1 MDEILPEVKQKNQI
15 GYLNCTVVNKGS
27 ESVVSTDLHNDHVST
42 MLNTALV
49 LLNAIKDVYWKRK
62 GEVLNYYRYKIKDS
76 DIGGSEIHVYIY
88 KSSWYAQHVMHT
100 NMYIN

>member
-1 MDEILPEVKQKNQI
+1 
-15 GYLNCTVVNKGS
+15 
-27 ESVVSTDLHNDHVST
+27 